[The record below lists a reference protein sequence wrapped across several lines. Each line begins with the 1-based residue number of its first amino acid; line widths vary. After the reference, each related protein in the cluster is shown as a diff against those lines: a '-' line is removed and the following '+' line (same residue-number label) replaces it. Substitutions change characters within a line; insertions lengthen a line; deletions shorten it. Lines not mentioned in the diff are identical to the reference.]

1 MAALAYAAADMKI
14 NPKDY
19 ANDKDRMA
27 ALNHEWQYGTE
38 LPVYLNRIEYDLER
52 SCQARDYFIGT
63 QVYQDAQG
71 YMVQADGFLGFDD
84 YDDDMPDPLFRIAFN
99 GTAPVG
105 LTNAIGGGGEYT
117 PGQTLTITIADDSSS
132 PAVYA
137 NGTLVRVTAHLASDH
152 SDDPFVTRNVNLSS
166 NAGTQ
171 TITIPESVSGKVFL
185 LATAMTTPSN
195 AVLLIEGGGGTG
207 GTASGNYVSNLGI
220 VQTYYTEAAPDAT
233 ITLTISPAQGVTLS
247 DYNAT
252 ITALERNTLNTYTIQ
267 TDAVL
272 PSSVQFR
279 LDQLSLY
286 AADNT
291 YDFTT
296 RIEVSIAIVP

>member
-19 ANDKDRMA
+19 ANDKDRKA

-84 YDDDMPDPLFRIAFN
+84 YALDMPDPLFRIAFN

-117 PGQTLTITIADDSSS
+117 PGQTLTITIADDSTS
-132 PAVYA
+132 PAVY
-137 NGTLVRVTAHLASDH
+137 GTGATVRVTAHLESDH
-152 SDDPFVTRNVNLSS
+152 SDAPFQTRNVTLSN

-171 TITIPESVSGKVFL
+171 SITIPENISGKVFL
-185 LATAMTTPSN
+185 LATALNSPINSVKLVN
-195 AVLLIEGGGGTG
+195 GGNGATS
-207 GTASGNYVSNLGI
+207 SGNIVSNLDTI
-220 VQTYYTEAAPDAT
+220 QAYYTEAAPDAT
-233 ITLTISPAQGVTLS
+233 ITLTISPAQGQTLS

-252 ITALERNTLNTYTIQ
+252 ITAREKNVVNTYTIQ

-272 PSSVQFR
+272 PSSISFR
-279 LDQLSLY
+279 LEQFSLY
-286 AADNT
+286 EEDNT
-291 YDFTT
+291 YDFINP
-296 RIEVSIAIVP
+296 IEVSIAIVP